1 MPTRTLSNWA
11 TAFLEYT
18 SVIPSPEIYRR
29 WTAYNILAG
38 ALERR
43 AWTRISGSYLY
54 PNMITLLVG
63 PPGVGKT
70 MAIKEAA
77 VFWAATGLFNLA
89 PSGMTKAAFVDQI
102 GVKMRT
108 FEYNGVTEM
117 YNPMLIAATEF
128 GTLLPDYD
136 TRFLNVVNDVYDCL
150 PFFEDMTRGG
160 NKLIHHDKPHV
171 NIIAGT
177 QPQYLGDLLPEAAY
191 GMGFMSRIVM
201 VYAGERVVIKMFKS
215 AKRAE
220 KLKLEL
226 ISDLILIGKLAGEF
240 EWTKEAEDFIENWNR
255 NVTEDAPAHG
265 KLQNYNTRRII
276 HGVKLAMTTAV
287 SQSNEMIVTLEDI
300 KAARAMLVEAEEL
313 MPEIFKEM
321 TSSSDAKDLEEIH
334 MFLFGYCTRF
344 KVELV
349 PEHKLMHFISKRVAV
364 NKIKYF
370 IDTMLVSDM
379 MKVDGFNDR
388 GQRKFRPL
396 RVSLYGK

>member
-11 TAFLEYT
+11 ETFLEYT
-18 SVIPSPEIYRR
+18 LVVPSPEIYRR

-43 AWTRISGSYLY
+43 AWTQISGNRLF

-77 VFWAATGLFNLA
+77 DLWGATGLFNLA

-102 GVKMRT
+102 GYKMKT
-108 FEYNGVTEM
+108 FEYNGMTEM

-150 PFFEDMTRGG
+150 PFFEDMIRQKGIT
-160 NKLIHHDKPHV
+160 HHDKPHV

-191 GMGFMSRIVM
+191 GMGFMSRLVM
-201 VYAGERVVIKMFKS
+201 VYAGERVIIDMFKS

-220 KLKLEL
+220 KLKLDL

-240 EWTKEAEDFIENWNR
+240 EWTKEAEDFVEDWNR
-255 NVTEDAPAHG
+255 NVAEDAPTHG

-276 HGVKLAMTTAV
+276 HGVKLSMAMSV
-287 SQSNEMIVTLEDI
+287 SRSNEMIVTLEDI
-300 KAARAMLVEAEEL
+300 KAARIMLVEAEEL
-313 MPEIFKEM
+313 MPEIFKDM
-321 TSSSDAKDLEEIH
+321 TSSSDAKDLEEMH
-334 MFLFGYCTRF
+334 MFLFGYCN
-344 KVELV
+344 KYEVELV
-349 PEHKLMHFISKRVAV
+349 PEHKLTHFISKRVAV

-370 IDTMLVSDM
+370 IDTMLVSGM
-379 MKVDGFNDR
+379 MKVDGLNIG

>member
-11 TAFLEYT
+11 ETFLEYT
-18 SVIPSPEIYRR
+18 LVVPSPEIYRR

-43 AWTRISGSYLY
+43 AWTRISGSQLY

-77 VFWAATGLFNLA
+77 ALWAATGLFNLA
-89 PSGMTKAAFVDQI
+89 PSGMTKAAFVDQL

-108 FEYNGVTEM
+108 FEHEGLTQM

-160 NKLIHHDKPHV
+160 GTIHHDKPHV
-171 NIIAGT
+171 NIITGT
-177 QPQYLGDLLPEAAY
+177 QPQYLGDLLPDAAY
-191 GMGFMSRIVM
+191 GMGFMSRVVM
-201 VYAGERVVIKMFKS
+201 IYAGERVVIDMFKS
-215 AKRAE
+215 ANRVEVVK
-220 KLKLEL
+220 KEL
-226 ISDLILIGKLAGEF
+226 ISDLAIIGRLNGEF
-240 EWTKEAEDFIENWNR
+240 KWEKEAEDFVEEWNR
-255 NVTEDAPAHG
+255 NIAEDAPVHA

-276 HGVKLAMTTAV
+276 HGVKLAMAM
-287 SQSNEMIVTLEDI
+287 SISHSSDMIVTLEDI
-300 KAARAMLVEAEEL
+300 KSARTMLVEAEDL

-321 TSSSDAKDLEEIH
+321 VSSSDGKDLEEMH
-334 MFLFGYCTRF
+334 MFLFGYCRNF
-344 KVELV
+344 DVELV
-349 PEHKLMHFISKRVAV
+349 PEHKLMHFISRRVSV
-364 NKIKYF
+364 PKVKYF
-370 IDTMLVSDM
+370 VDTMLTSGM
-379 MKVDGFNDR
+379 MKVDGLNIA

>member
-1 MPTRTLSNWA
+1 MPTRTLPNWA
-11 TAFLEYT
+11 EAFLDYT
-18 SVIPSPEIYRR
+18 IVVPSPEIYRR

-43 AWTRISGSYLY
+43 AWTVLSGNHLY

-70 MAIKEAA
+70 QAIKEAA
-77 VFWAATGLFNLA
+77 SFWAATGLFNLA
-89 PSGMTKAAFVDQI
+89 PNGMTKAAFIDQI
-102 GVKMRT
+102 GFKLRY
-108 FEYNGVTEM
+108 FEYNGLTEM
-117 YNPMLIAATEF
+117 YNPMLVAATEF

-136 TRFLNVVNDVYDCL
+136 TRFLNVINEVYDCL
-150 PFFEDMTRGG
+150 PFIEDMTRKTGII
-160 NKLIHHDKPHV
+160 KHDKPHL
-171 NIIAGT
+171 NMIAGT

-191 GMGFMSRIVM
+191 GMGFMSRLIM
-201 VYAGERVVIKMFKS
+201 IYAGKRVIIDMFKPL
-215 AKRAE
+215 KQAE
-220 KLKLEL
+220 KLKKEL

-240 EWTKEAEDFIENWNR
+240 EWTKEAEDFVEDWNR
-255 NVTEDAPAHG
+255 NVGEDAPTHG

-276 HGVKLAMTTAV
+276 HGVKLAMAFSV
-287 SQSNEMIVTLEDI
+287 SHSNEMLVTIEDI
-300 KAARAMLVEAEEL
+300 KEARAMLVEAESL

-334 MFLFGYCTRF
+334 MFLFGYC
-344 KVELV
+344 KNYDVELV
-349 PEHKLMHFISKRVAV
+349 PEHKLLHFISKRVAV

-370 IDTMLVSDM
+370 IDTMLVSGM
-379 MKVDGFNDR
+379 MKVDGLNIG